1 MKQNKI
7 ISSLLNNWVP
17 KVFSLLIA
25 LFIVIS
31 IRFLNVNDR
40 IVTLPLDV
48 SLPEGYEALSLVPG
62 TVDVVITGDDSII
75 YLVDPVHIKAH
86 ADFSDVSGEG
96 ITRVPITL
104 EYDGDIFATDGL
116 TVSARPSSVR
126 ILFEEKAQ

>member
-104 EYDGDIFATDGL
+104 EYDGDIFAADGL